1 MDELMSMN
9 HQWNGAEREKQKYS
23 EKNLS
28 QRHVVRQKSQIKWPE
43 IVAGLPRLEAGD

>member
-1 MDELMSMN
+1 MDELMSMS
-9 HQWNGAEREKQKYS
+9 HRWNGDEREKQKYP

-28 QRHVVRQKSQIKWPE
+28 QRHVVQQKSHIQWPE